1 MSDITPSKQRSVTEK
16 LAQKYGMVGP
26 ALLKT
31 LAKTIFPSEKD
42 ATQEQVAALCIVA
55 DQYDLNPFTKEI
67 YAFPGKGGGIVPIL
81 GVDGYYKLIA
91 RAESVRGI
99 KCDFHHDESG
109 DLVAATASSYTSTNG
124 VGWEHPVEVTEYL
137 SECKRNTPPWN
148 NQPHRMLRHRAIT
161 QCARI
166 AIGLTGVYSE
176 DEAALFNE
184 GARDVDVKVVAQ
196 EPKKIDLSKAKATA
210 KTVEAASSSRG
221 KARTPVETTPVVE
234 VTTPVVEDPVEKA
247 VPEALFGDE
256 DF

>member
-1 MSDITPSKQRSVTEK
+1 MSDITAAKERGVTDR

-26 ALLKT
+26 ALMKT

-42 ATQEQVAALCIVA
+42 ATNEQVAALCIVA

-81 GVDGYYKLIA
+81 GVDGYYKLLS
-91 RAESVRGI
+91 RDKDVRGI
-99 KCDFHHDESG
+99 KCEFHHDDDG
-109 DLVAATASSYTSTNG
+109 GLFAATASIYKSTDG

-166 AIGLTGVYSE
+166 AIGLTGVYAE
-176 DEAALFNE
+176 DEAAMFND
-184 GARDVDVKVVAQ
+184 GAREADVTVV
-196 EPKKIDLSKAKATA
+196 EPKKIDLKKARATA
-210 KTVEAASSSRG
+210 KTVETKSSERG
-221 KARTPVETTPVVE
+221 KPAPKRDTAPTKGTVAEKE
-234 VTTPVVEDPVEKA
+234 EDPVELA

-256 DF
+256 EF